1 MSQKRFIFLC
11 IIAIGLCRLLRKVGM
26 RIAFCSL
33 SPKFVKCC
41 IPIKL
46 RPNRVLT
53 FSQNRKMVS
62 SSAATATP
70 VAATKVHTEKHCKFV
85 WPHLPAWCL
94 ASLHNPDVV
103 AADQDYQSLCD
114 KLREISTL
122 GGISG
127 LLQWD
132 EAVMMPAGAA
142 ESRGKQKSVLAG
154 VVYEKVCRQLTA
166 PANT

>member
-1 MSQKRFIFLC
+1 MS
-11 IIAIGLCRLLRKVGM
+11 
-26 RIAFCSL
+26 IAFCSL
-33 SPKFVKCC
+33 SPKFLKHCLPV
-41 IPIKL
+41 KL

-53 FSQNRKMVS
+53 FSKTRKMVS
-62 SSAATATP
+62 SSAATAIA
-70 VAATKVHTEKHCKFV
+70 VAPAKVQTKQRCNFV
-85 WPHLPAWCL
+85 WLIYMSSGLMSYFTA
-94 ASLHNPDVV
+94 PDVV

-154 VVYEKVCRQLTA
+154 VVYEKVGKQLTA